1 MPTYP
6 IAHQDELMSR
16 LKCGDEL
23 AFNEIYNQYWKQL
36 YYTAFT
42 ILQDEE
48 GALDAVQ
55 EVFVSLWQR
64 RTELNIV
71 TLKAY
76 LHQSVRFTV
85 LKAIRAQKT
94 DQAFYKRLANITT
107 EIIIEQPMLFKEQK
121 NLIQGLID
129 GLPADCRAIFLMSRE
144 EEMTYK
150 QIAGKL
156 NISEKTVEKK
166 MSKTLKII
174 REGLSLEMCLFVIIS
189 YHLL

>member
-1 MPTYP
+1 MPIHSIP
-6 IAHQDELMSR
+6 HQDELISR
-16 LKCGDEL
+16 LKCGDDL
-23 AFNEIYNQYWKQL
+23 AFSEIYNQYWKQL

-64 RTELNIV
+64 RNDLNIV

-94 DQAFYKRLANITT
+94 DQAFYKRLSKITT
-107 EIIIEQPMLFKEQK
+107 EIIVEQPMLFKEQK
-121 NLIQGLID
+121 KLIQGLID
-129 GLPADCRAIFLMSRE
+129 SLPEDCKIIFLMSRE

-150 QIAGKL
+150 QIASKL
-156 NISEKTVEKK
+156 EISEKTVEKK
-166 MSKTLKII
+166 MSRSLKII
-174 REGLSLEMCLFVIIS
+174 REGLSLEMCLFIIAA

>member
-1 MPTYP
+1 MPIYSLP
-6 IAHQDELMSR
+6 YQDELISR

-23 AFNEIYNQYWKQL
+23 AFNEIYTGYWKQL

-64 RTELNIV
+64 KYELNII

-94 DQAFYKRLANITT
+94 DQEFYKRLAKITT
-107 EIIIEQPMLFKEQK
+107 EIIIEQPLLFKEQQQ
-121 NLIQGLID
+121 LIRGLID
-129 GLPADCRAIFLMSRE
+129 RLPADCKTIFLMSRE

-156 NISEKTVEKK
+156 EISEKTVEKK
-166 MSKTLKII
+166 MSKSLKLI
-174 REGLSLEMCLFVIIS
+174 REGLNLKMCLVIIAT

>member
-1 MPTYP
+1 MPIHSIP
-6 IAHQDELMSR
+6 HQDELISR
-16 LKCGDEL
+16 LKCGDDL
-23 AFNEIYNQYWKQL
+23 AFSEIYNQYWKQL

-64 RTELNIV
+64 RNDLNIV

-94 DQAFYKRLANITT
+94 DRAFYKRLSKITT
-107 EIIIEQPMLFKEQK
+107 EIIVEQPMLFKEQK
-121 NLIQGLID
+121 KLIQGLID
-129 GLPADCRAIFLMSRE
+129 SLPEDCKTIFLMSRE

-150 QIAGKL
+150 QIASKL
-156 NISEKTVEKK
+156 EISEKTVEKK
-166 MSKTLKII
+166 MSKSLKII
-174 REGLSLEMCLFVIIS
+174 RDGLSMEMCLFIIAA

>member
-1 MPTYP
+1 MPVYP
-6 IAHQDELMSR
+6 LQYQDELISR

-23 AFNEIYNQYWKQL
+23 AFNEIYNSYWKQL

-64 RTELNIV
+64 REQLNIV

-76 LHQSVRFTV
+76 LHQAVRFTV

-94 DQAFYKRLANITT
+94 DKEFYKRLAKITT
-107 EIIIEQPMLFKEQK
+107 EIIIEQPLLFKEQQK
-121 NLIQGLID
+121 LIQGLID
-129 GLPADCRAIFLMSRE
+129 SLPADCKRIFLMSRE

-150 QIAGKL
+150 QIASKL
-156 NISEKTVEKK
+156 EISEKTVEKK
-166 MSKTLKII
+166 MSKSLKLI
-174 REGLSLEMCLFVIIS
+174 REGLSLEMCLVIIAA